1 MGFVKAFQTFRSGD
15 DGHELDVPSAVF
27 LDEIHGCDGRT
38 ACSQHGIG
46 YHDGSL
52 LNGVRKLAVVL
63 VRLVCDFVAVKTD
76 VTDFGRRN
84 ESSIPFTMPRPARRI
99 GTMASFFPAIM
110 GVIQVSIGVSTS
122 TSFKGRS
129 L

>member
-1 MGFVKAFQTFRSGD
+1 M
-15 DGHELDVPSAVF
+15 F

-52 LNGVRKLAVVL
+52 LNGVRKLAVVF

-76 VTDFGRRN
+76 VTDFGRGN
-84 ESSIPFTMPRPARRI
+84 ESEDSVHHAEA
-99 GTMASFFPAIM
+99 GTKDRNDGQLLPCDHGSHT
-110 GVIQVSIGVSTS
+110 GLD
-122 TSFKGRS
+122 RS
-129 L
+129 LDLNLL